1 MNTKVKLP
9 NGVEIECAEGAIKAF
24 DLLVNLKQQ
33 GFMGQP
39 THTHTTIDNSNAD
52 ALQNEIEVLRKEN
65 QELKDNMIILG
76 SQNDDMESFQ
86 ENYNKLLDE
95 NEKLKAELIEKENT
109 IKNNNKSIYELEDS
123 LTIKNNEITKLKTEI
138 DLLKLD
144 QLPQE
149 EIIREDLPPIT
160 EIMEKKAVE
169 MIERAKTETSQDF
182 DPNKPE
188 DAEWLRRELGQK
200 IETPVVTPPV
210 FTLPTPKP
218 IEDIEVIEPTTV
230 QEDGEYIDG
239 LRVIRNQA
247 RDIIQIEEFELTPP
261 ERMSLKFKISTVD
274 KVYSNRKMIEE
285 GKKES
290 SMAQG
295 WN

>member
-1 MNTKVKLP
+1 YNMNTKVKLP
-9 NGVEIECAEGAIKAF
+9 NGVEIECAEGAVKAF

-33 GFMGQP
+33 GFMSQP
-39 THTHTTIDNSNAD
+39 AHTHTVVDNSNTD
-52 ALQNEIEVLRKEN
+52 ALQNEIEVLRREN

-95 NEKLKAELIEKENT
+95 KDLLSKRVL
-109 IKNNNKSIYELEDS
+109 ELENMLKNKDS
-123 LTIKNNEITKLKTEI
+123 EITKLTTEI

-149 EIIREDLPPIT
+149 EIIREDLPPKNEVIGK
-160 EIMEKKAVE
+160 ES
-169 MIERAKTETSQDF
+169 KTETSQDF

-200 IETPVVTPPV
+200 IETPVVAPPV

-218 IEDIEVIEPTTV
+218 VEEVEVVETTTV

-247 RDIIQIEEFELTPP
+247 GDIIQIEEFELTPP
-261 ERMSLKFKISTVD
+261 ECMSLKFKISTVD
-274 KVYSNRKMIEE
+274 KVYSNRKMIED